1 MLSIPWGCFLLCL
14 KRGDVEWQK
23 SVTTKRNT
31 AIITVSLLKLKTV
44 LKGIKP
50 EARWDGR
57 KAISVRLITV
67 KHFQRVAVIRRA
79 IYGWFPDRRIG
90 RRLLNKGRHTD
101 MENEKMLSTA
111 IELLKD
117 IDLEKV
123 EIVQVDNTKYDDGSV
138 GFAVDITFPAEE
150 GD

>member
-1 MLSIPWGCFLLCL
+1 
-14 KRGDVEWQK
+14 
-23 SVTTKRNT
+23 
-31 AIITVSLLKLKTV
+31 
-44 LKGIKP
+44 
-50 EARWDGR
+50 
-57 KAISVRLITV
+57 
-67 KHFQRVAVIRRA
+67 
-79 IYGWFPDRRIG
+79 
-90 RRLLNKGRHTD
+90 